1 MPSLLPPVPTTAEMD
16 ALHESTAWPS
26 EPYFDTTLGIETR
39 RDVGMIGDLYRP
51 DDCPWHL
58 VETMYRQFGA
68 EALWWNGN
76 PQDVKRRIYANF
88 FLPPTED
95 DPAVGLDGI
104 LPNRGGLRALQLF
117 SDAIGVV
124 YTYLWELSGSRRVT
138 FNLNIT
144 PLTPEQDALIN
155 TAEGR
160 AYLTRA
166 YRYLVP
172 IKFGVRITFVTA
184 QRHTA
189 QVFVAAT
196 ARFVKTIR

>member
-16 ALHESTAWPS
+16 ALHEATEWPS
-26 EPYFDTTLGIETR
+26 EPYLDTRLGIMTR

-51 DDCPWHL
+51 DACPWHL

-95 DPAVGLDGI
+95 DPVVGLDGI
-104 LPNRGGLRALQLF
+104 LPNRGGLRALRLF
-117 SDAIGVV
+117 SDAIGVG
-124 YTYLWELSGSRRVT
+124 YTYNWQITGGRRT
-138 FNLNIT
+138 ALNLNIT
-144 PLTPEQDALIN
+144 PLTPAQDALIN

-172 IKFGVRITFVTA
+172 IRFGVTIAFATS

-189 QVFVAAT
+189 SMYSVARS
-196 ARFVKTIR
+196 RFVKVIV